1 MLNKLPISVSID
13 NVWRIITLK
22 YNRTEVLKC
31 SLYVMAVSLF
41 FELYLSFIAVIVN
54 NNTIKEVKNVLI
66 AAPLL
71 FGPSLGYGIYKIIK
85 YRKRI
90 KTDLEFRRQL
100 IIRTTAEIIAI
111 LIPLYILAVFL
122 KLVKY

>member
-85 YRKRI
+85 YRNRI

>member
-1 MLNKLPISVSID
+1 M
-13 NVWRIITLK
+13 K